1 MPSWVCF
8 LITVTSMFQHVE
20 VPSKETKLKAFCG
33 TPSCPDDGCQVASF
47 NITDSRE
54 MIEYDGK
61 DIWKDVRRCTEIKDC
76 ESDYVYIYKM
86 VLCDFLLWFDVIWCT
101 GSYRIVYGCVRI
113 VMRFLKIILSASNK
127 LGSRQVWNIA
137 TLCTAGCGSE
147 RDSRLIA
154 S

>member
-1 MPSWVCF
+1 
-8 LITVTSMFQHVE
+8 MFHHVE

-76 ESDYVYIYKM
+76 ESDYVYIYIRWFY
-86 VLCDFLLWFDVIWCT
+86 VTFCCDLMWFDALVVI
-101 GSYRIVYGCVRI
+101 V
-113 VMRFLKIILSASNK
+113 LSMDV
-127 LGSRQVWNIA
+127 LG
-137 TLCTAGCGSE
+137 
-147 RDSRLIA
+147 
-154 S
+154 